1 MKQIIVHYQVIL
13 GDLDSN
19 TLSKGQKIHSRVQG
33 DITTGYHSFERKV
46 ILLFSQSTFPLFEEP
61 PLPTDQQY
69 KALGRNQTECSLN
82 FNF

>member
-13 GDLDSN
+13 GDMDSN

-46 ILLFSQSTFPLFEEP
+46 ILLFSQLTFPLFEEP
-61 PLPTDQQY
+61 SAT
-69 KALGRNQTECSLN
+69 TTHESTI
-82 FNF
+82 